1 MSGKSN
7 NSNFATVV
15 QFPLKLAF
23 AATSHRV
30 RGLTVKTP
38 TPLVVDLCSVLQP
51 AQAYVMLSRVQELT
65 LLFIVDAVS
74 TNKIYPHV
82 EALEEQNRSH
92 TTRMTI
98 NSGRTKSEVYLTKL

>member
-23 AATSHRV
+23 A
-30 RGLTVKTP
+30 VKTP

-82 EALEEQNRSH
+82 EALEEQNRLH
-92 TTRMTI
+92 TTRMTF